1 MSTRMPRQT
10 IEQSQTQTEIIVMS
24 SAPQREKWKRGQ
36 RMRNKFP
43 KGQTIV
49 VEVVI
54 PIGEPIQP
62 DGICSGTFWKHNRSG
77 GLGHFGLLNIALEHC
92 AQK

>member
-49 VEVVI
+49 VEEVS
-54 PIGEPIQP
+54 PIDEPIQP
-62 DGICSGTFWKHNRSG
+62 DGVHSHFARSG
-77 GLGHFGLLNIALEHC
+77 GPGHFGLLNIALERC
-92 AQK
+92 AR

>member
-1 MSTRMPRQT
+1 
-10 IEQSQTQTEIIVMS
+10 
-24 SAPQREKWKRGQ
+24 
-36 RMRNKFP
+36 MRNKFP

-49 VEVVI
+49 VEEVS

-62 DGICSGTFWKHNRSG
+62 DGVCSRFARRG

>member
-1 MSTRMPRQT
+1 MSTHMPRQT
-10 IEQSQTQTEIIVMS
+10 IEQSQTQIEIIVTS

-49 VEVVI
+49 VEEVS

-62 DGICSGTFWKHNRSG
+62 DGIRS
-77 GLGHFGLLNIALEHC
+77 HFASAIGAMV
-92 AQK
+92 